1 MHGHK
6 IKNQDALHF
15 ITITV
20 VGWVDVFTRMQYK
33 DIIIESLKFCVQN
46 KGLKLYAYVIM
57 TNHLHLIVSADA
69 GISDIIRDFKKFT
82 SKEILKLLIEDSKE
96 SRREWMLRL
105 FKYFAKYNKDNK
117 TYQFWQKDNHPIE
130 LANLEWI
137 DQKLMY
143 IHNNPVRAGIVESPE
158 HYIYSSAINYI
169 GRNGIIDVEILDL
182 GFKKLRN

>member
-20 VGWVDVFTRMQYK
+20 VGWVDIFTRMQYK

-82 SKEILKLLIEDSKE
+82 SKEILKLLIEDSK
-96 SRREWMLRL
+96 
-105 FKYFAKYNKDNK
+105 
-117 TYQFWQKDNHPIE
+117 
-130 LANLEWI
+130 
-137 DQKLMY
+137 
-143 IHNNPVRAGIVESPE
+143 
-158 HYIYSSAINYI
+158 
-169 GRNGIIDVEILDL
+169 
-182 GFKKLRN
+182 